1 MIYEREKMSQILKG
15 AVVAAKIREDIIHK
29 TEMCRLRGINPQ
41 IAIVR
46 VGADPDDLAYEKRVL
61 GNCEKVG
68 LICQTFEFAK
78 DISQDEFEKEFKKI
92 NAAEDIDGILLF
104 RPLPKHLDE
113 KKICKMIDI
122 GKDIDCM
129 NPENLSRV
137 FLGEKDCFAPC
148 TAEAVVEILKYYQ
161 IEISGSDAVVVNRSM
176 VLGKPLAMLLMAENA
191 TVTVCHSK
199 TRDIKK
205 ITKNA
210 DIVVTGVGRAGF
222 FGKEYFSEKNSV
234 IDVGI
239 NFEEGRM
246 TGDVDFA
253 QAEGVVKAI
262 TPVPGGVGAVTSMI
276 LLRHAA
282 LSAWRR
288 ANE

>member
-1 MIYEREKMSQILKG
+1 MSEILKG
-15 AVVAAKIREDIIHK
+15 AAVAAKIREDIIHK
-29 TEMCRLRGINPQ
+29 IEMCRLRGVNPQ

-68 LICQTFEFAK
+68 LICRTFEFNK
-78 DISQDEFEKEFKKI
+78 DISQVEFEKEFKKI
-92 NAAEDIDGILLF
+92 NAADDIDGILLF
-104 RPLPKHLDE
+104 RPLPKSLDE
-113 KKICKMIDI
+113 EKICKMIDI

-148 TAEAVVEILKYYQ
+148 TAEAVVEILKYYKT
-161 IEISGSDAVVVNRSM
+161 ELSGADAVVVNRSM

-199 TRDIKK
+199 TKDIKK
-205 ITKNA
+205 FTKNA

-222 FGKEYFSEKNSV
+222 FGGEYFSEKNTV

-246 TGDVDFA
+246 TGDVDFS
-253 QAEGVVKAI
+253 QAENVVKAI